1 MIEQMAPQAPS
12 APDQPRRPIGSDRNV
27 YCTDCGAPNAA
38 ENQFCV
44 RCGRSLTPAST
55 LDADPIDASTIP
67 GAAKP
72 TYNVPGA
79 AHATYH
85 APGAAGPAY
94 KACGCRT
101 GIACAHDRLAGF
113 GLRALAL
120 LIDAIVI
127 GIVSGLL
134 RGLDL
139 RAVASLADA
148 VYFVAFW
155 STTGQTLGMRAL
167 RIRVVRTDGQPL
179 SWVTGVLRYV
189 GYILSIIP
197 LGLGLLWVLWD
208 PRKQGWHDKI
218 ASTLVVNAD

>member
-1 MIEQMAPQAPS
+1 MIEQGTKQTTS
-12 APDQPRRPIGSDRNV
+12 APDEPRRMSEGDQAV
-27 YCTDCGAPNAA
+27 YCTSCGAPNAA

-44 RCGRSLTPAST
+44 RCGRVLAPEPT
-55 LDADPIDASTIP
+55 LNAHPIDASTES
-67 GAAKP
+67 GVADSS
-72 TYNVPGA
+72 
-79 AHATYH
+79 
-85 APGAAGPAY
+85 Y
-94 KACGCRT
+94 KACGCRA

-113 GLRALAL
+113 GLRVLAFL
-120 LIDAIVI
+120 VDAIVI

-167 RIRVVRTDGQPL
+167 RIRVMRTDGQPL
-179 SWVTGVLRYV
+179 SWVTGLLRYV
-189 GYILSIIP
+189 GYILSLIP

-218 ASTLVVNAD
+218 AATLVVYAD